1 MNKEYVIPVFV
12 PHLGCPNDC
21 IFCNQKSISGQKKN
35 ITKEEAK
42 KIIDNFLKHIKD
54 KDAKKWSELL
64 HSCYWEQSYESVGG
78 DEGYLDDPPINEKRL
93 KYLEELITFLEES
106 GVKAVNDSPGI

>member
-1 MNKEYVIPVFV
+1 MNILENFDG
-12 PHLGCPNDC
+12 HDL
-21 IFCNQKSISGQKKN
+21 
-35 ITKEEAK
+35 
-42 KIIDNFLKHIKD
+42 IDMMFESTDIDAFKLLWSKD

-64 HSCYWEQSYESVGG
+64 SSCYWEQSYESVDG

-93 KYLEELITFLEES
+93 KFLEELITFLEES

>member
-1 MNKEYVIPVFV
+1 M
-12 PHLGCPNDC
+12 
-21 IFCNQKSISGQKKN
+21 QKAFD
-35 ITKEEAK
+35 EDDL
-42 KIIDNFLKHIKD
+42 IDMMFEGTDIDTFKLLWGKD

-64 HSCYWEQSYESVGG
+64 HLCYWEQSYESVGG
-78 DEGYLDDPPINEKRL
+78 DDGYLDEPPISEKRL

>member
-1 MNKEYVIPVFV
+1 MVSKMDMQKAFDEYDLIYMMFEST
-12 PHLGCPNDC
+12 D
-21 IFCNQKSISGQKKN
+21 
-35 ITKEEAK
+35 
-42 KIIDNFLKHIKD
+42 IDTFKLLWAKD

-64 HSCYWEQSYESVGG
+64 HSCYLEQSYESVGG

>member
-1 MNKEYVIPVFV
+1 M
-12 PHLGCPNDC
+12 
-21 IFCNQKSISGQKKN
+21 
-35 ITKEEAK
+35 
-42 KIIDNFLKHIKD
+42 
-54 KDAKKWSELL
+54 

-106 GVKAVNDSPGI
+106 GVKAANDSPGI

>member
-1 MNKEYVIPVFV
+1 M
-12 PHLGCPNDC
+12 DM
-21 IFCNQKSISGQKKN
+21 QKAFD
-35 ITKEEAK
+35 EHDL
-42 KIIDNFLKHIKD
+42 IDMMFESTDIDTFKLLWGKD
-54 KDAKKWSELL
+54 KDVKKWSELL

-93 KYLEELITFLEES
+93 KYLEELIDFLEES

>member
-1 MNKEYVIPVFV
+1 MDMRKAFDE
-12 PHLGCPNDC
+12 HDL
-21 IFCNQKSISGQKKN
+21 
-35 ITKEEAK
+35 
-42 KIIDNFLKHIKD
+42 IDMMFESTDIDTFKLLWGKD
-54 KDAKKWSELL
+54 KDAKKWGKLL

-78 DEGYLDDPPINEKRL
+78 DEGYFDDPPINEKRL

>member
-1 MNKEYVIPVFV
+1 MVSKMDMQKAFDEHDLIDMMFESTDIDTFK
-12 PHLGCPNDC
+12 LLWGKDNDV
-21 IFCNQKSISGQKKN
+21 
-35 ITKEEAK
+35 
-42 KIIDNFLKHIKD
+42 
-54 KDAKKWSELL
+54 KKWSELL

>member
-1 MNKEYVIPVFV
+1 MQKAFDEHDLIDMMFESTDIDTFK
-12 PHLGCPNDC
+12 LLLDND
-21 IFCNQKSISGQKKN
+21 N
-35 ITKEEAK
+35 
-42 KIIDNFLKHIKD
+42 
-54 KDAKKWSELL
+54 DAKKWSELL
-64 HSCYWEQSYESVGG
+64 HMCYWEQSYESVGG

>member
-1 MNKEYVIPVFV
+1 MVSKM
-12 PHLGCPNDC
+12 DM
-21 IFCNQKSISGQKKN
+21 QKAFD
-35 ITKEEAK
+35 EHDL
-42 KIIDNFLKHIKD
+42 IDMMFESTDIDTFKLLWGKD
-54 KDAKKWSELL
+54 KDAKKWSKLL
-64 HSCYWEQSYESVGG
+64 HSCYREQSYESVGG

>member
-1 MNKEYVIPVFV
+1 MNIQENLTGDALIDMMF
-12 PHLGCPNDC
+12 DSES
-21 IFCNQKSISGQKKN
+21 IDTFKS
-35 ITKEEAK
+35 
-42 KIIDNFLKHIKD
+42 LWD
-54 KDAKKWSELL
+54 KDTGLEKWSELL
-64 HSCYWEQSYESVGG
+64 RSCYWEHSYESVGG

>member
-1 MNKEYVIPVFV
+1 M
-12 PHLGCPNDC
+12 
-21 IFCNQKSISGQKKN
+21 QKAFD
-35 ITKEEAK
+35 EHDL
-42 KIIDNFLKHIKD
+42 IDMMFESTDIDTFKLLQGKD
-54 KDAKKWSELL
+54 KAAKKWSELL

>member
-1 MNKEYVIPVFV
+1 M
-12 PHLGCPNDC
+12 
-21 IFCNQKSISGQKKN
+21 QKAFD
-35 ITKEEAK
+35 EHDL
-42 KIIDNFLKHIKD
+42 IDMMFESTDIDTFKLLWGKD
-54 KDAKKWSELL
+54 PDAKNWSELL
-64 HSCYWEQSYESVGG
+64 QSCYWEQSYESVGG

>member
-1 MNKEYVIPVFV
+1 MVSKMDMQKAFDEHDLIDMMFESTDIDTFK
-12 PHLGCPNDC
+12 LLWDND
-21 IFCNQKSISGQKKN
+21 N
-35 ITKEEAK
+35 
-42 KIIDNFLKHIKD
+42 
-54 KDAKKWSELL
+54 DAKKWSELL
-64 HSCYWEQSYESVGG
+64 HMCYWEQSYESVGG